1 MSYWYEVIFVILAW
15 AVQIGIALL
24 IAFLL
29 GCLIHWAEQKFRRKT
44 LKRLPRCLIAL
55 LLVCI
60 ILAGFT
66 LRPPVLCEGKLAER
80 LQPEWREEVRSVSS
94 GLYSRNI
101 PLVPLCVHITD
112 VDNFVAEGAME
123 YSIAFDV
130 YYFCAG
136 RMGME
141 YSTRDGFNIS
151 DPIFRS

>member
-1 MSYWYEVIFVILAW
+1 MYYWYEVIFVILAW
-15 AVQIGIALL
+15 AVQGCIVLL

-29 GCLIHWAEQKFRRKT
+29 GCLIHWVEQKLRRKT

-55 LLVCI
+55 LLVCL

-66 LRPPVLCEGKLAER
+66 LRPPVLCDEKLAER
-80 LQPEWREEVRSVSS
+80 LQPEWQETVRSVSS

-112 VDNFVAEGAME
+112 IDIFVVDGTME

-136 RMGME
+136 RVGME
-141 YSTRDGFNIS
+141 YSTYDGFNIS
-151 DPIFRS
+151 DPLFGS